1 MKAISTLIKL
11 DNVSKNINN
20 KKIIKK
26 ESFSINE
33 GRIVALLGPNGAGKT
48 TTVRLITGLLSVDS
62 GNIKFN
68 GKNLS
73 DDTKEFRKYISVLN
87 DGNLYED
94 LTLVE
99 NLMIWKDLYEISE
112 NDFQTRV
119 SPLLAFFSLEDRKN
133 DKIGTFSKGMKQK
146 AAIIRAL
153 INNPK
158 LLILDEPT
166 SGLDPKS
173 IEELYR
179 LLEEIKNN
187 RKLSIILCTHQLYG
201 IKKIVDDI
209 IILNKGQVL
218 LKGSI
223 DDLISKCWPM
233 KEYRLDVK
241 QIEKAYK
248 VINSLKIK
256 CFSKQDGLYFTVKYK
271 DEIPKIIKKLDECNI
286 DIYSIK
292 EISKGIRDLYFKFI
306 GEDKLKNVEL

>member
-1 MKAISTLIKL
+1 MKAINTLIKL
-11 DNVSKNINN
+11 DSVSKSINN

-33 GRIVALLGPNGAGKT
+33 GRVVALLGPNGAGKT

-146 AAIIRAL
+146 AAIIRTL

-201 IKKIVDDI
+201 I
-209 IILNKGQVL
+209 
-218 LKGSI
+218 
-223 DDLISKCWPM
+223 
-233 KEYRLDVK
+233 
-241 QIEKAYK
+241 
-248 VINSLKIK
+248 
-256 CFSKQDGLYFTVKYK
+256 
-271 DEIPKIIKKLDECNI
+271 
-286 DIYSIK
+286 
-292 EISKGIRDLYFKFI
+292 
-306 GEDKLKNVEL
+306 